1 MIDIRKGGI
10 AIYGAV
16 IGAFVFGALAANGA
30 RCRCCRCLIWCR
42 WAF

>member
-16 IGAFVFGALAANGA
+16 IGAFVFGAGRQMAQGAAA
-30 RCRCCRCLIWCR
+30 
-42 WAF
+42 AAV